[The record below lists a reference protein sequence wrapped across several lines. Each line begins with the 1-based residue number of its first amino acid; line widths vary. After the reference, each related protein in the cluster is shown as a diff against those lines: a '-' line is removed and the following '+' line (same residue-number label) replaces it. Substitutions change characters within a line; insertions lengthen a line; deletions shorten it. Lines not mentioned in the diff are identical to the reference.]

1 MTAPMRWTRL
11 QERIA
16 DVRRS
21 RLVAARTAGHLTPPP
36 RSAFAAFGDGSW
48 IVPPARVTSPE
59 CIEIG
64 HDVVIHEHAW
74 LSVVPVIE
82 GVRPSL
88 KIGDNCSI
96 GRMCHIACV
105 GEIVIGRDVLT
116 AERVFIGDTYHDY
129 ADPDT
134 PVLHQPMAHP
144 SPVSIGDGA
153 FLGIGSVILQGVS
166 VGDRAYVAAGA
177 VVTTDVAGGVG
188 VVGNPARPVRRWDEA
203 AEQWVAFG

>member
-1 MTAPMRWTRL
+1 VTLLAHLSSLRGRL
-11 QERIA
+11 A

-21 RLVAARTAGHLTPPP
+21 RLVAATTAGHLTPPP
-36 RSAFAAFGDGSW
+36 PSAFAAFGEGSW

-64 HDVVIHEHAW
+64 RGVVIHEHAW

-82 GVRPSL
+82 GMRPVL
-88 KIGDNCSI
+88 RIGDNSSI

-134 PVLHQPMAHP
+134 AVLHQPMAHP
-144 SPVSIGDGA
+144 APVSIGDGA

-166 VGDRAYVAAGA
+166 VGARAYVAAGA
-177 VVTTDVAGGVG
+177 VVTSDVAPGVV

-203 AEQWVAFG
+203 TEEWVAIA